1 MSATEELAPPA
12 LSPPALARPSGT
24 SIGVG
29 VWSAYRTERR
39 KLATQLPCRAL
50 ALLCVLGP
58 VAFTAILKSQTGS
71 PSDTIFGVWVHSSG
85 FAIPLV
91 VLAFA
96 GSWGFPVLAGVLAGD
111 IFSAED
117 RYSTWKTILTR
128 SCRRRELFVGK
139 VLAAATF
146 SAGLIALLAAS
157 SLAAGLILVG
167 DQSLVGLS
175 GTLVAPGRC
184 VVLVLASWI
193 VSVLPMLGFASLAM
207 LLSVAT
213 RNGIVGVLGT
223 ILAALVMQLLA
234 LVGTGTWVHE
244 LLLASAFDGWHGLFT
259 THPFYSQLLVACIAS
274 VAWITACLSAAW
286 AILRRRDFAGTPSS
300 RRSGWGAPLRA
311 VVLSTALIAALAIA
325 SSWGPTGVTAMRL
338 AHSIAPTFSNLT
350 LLQQRLVGRT
360 GETTANLTILA
371 HCGRRSA
378 TSRGPGDDWYCTV
391 DALIA
396 QPGAVPFWGT
406 PVTYDISVKSNGCY
420 KAEAPPTSVGN
431 LLMRDSQ
438 GHQVVNPLA
447 TIYGCFNT
455 I

>member
-1 MSATEELAPPA
+1 MSATAELAPPR
-12 LSPPALARPSGT
+12 ALAPGT
-24 SIGVG
+24 SPGVG
-29 VWSAYRTERR
+29 VRAAYRTERH

-58 VAFTAILKSQTGS
+58 FAFAAILKSQTGS
-71 PSDTIFGVWVHSSG
+71 PTDTIFGVWVHESG

-111 IFSAED
+111 VFSAED
-117 RYSTWKTILTR
+117 RYGTWKTVLTR
-128 SCRRRELFVGK
+128 SCRRRDLFAGK

-146 SAGLIALLAAS
+146 SVGLLALLAAS
-157 SLAAGLILVG
+157 SLAAGLLLVG
-167 DQSLVGLS
+167 AQPLVGLS
-175 GTLVAPGRC
+175 GTLLSPERS
-184 VVLVLASWI
+184 VLVVLASWLLC
-193 VSVLPMLGFASLAM
+193 VLPMLGFASLAL

-234 LVGTGTWVHE
+234 LVGTGTWVHGI
-244 LLLASAFDGWHGLFT
+244 LLASAFDGWHGLLT
-259 THPFYSQLLVACIAS
+259 THPFYSQLLLACVVS
-274 VAWITACLSAAW
+274 VAWIAACLTAAW
-286 AILRRRDFAGTPSS
+286 AILRRRDFVGPPSG
-300 RRSGWGAPLRA
+300 RRSGWGAALRA
-311 VVLSTALIAALAIA
+311 AVLSTALIVVLAIA
-325 SSWGPTGVTAMRL
+325 GSWGPPSVTAARL
-338 AHSIAPTFSNLT
+338 THSIAPTFSNLT

-360 GETTANLTILA
+360 GETTDNLKILA
-371 HCGRRSA
+371 HCARRSN
-378 TSRGPGDDWYCTV
+378 SGRGPGDDWFCTL

-420 KAEAPPTSVGN
+420 TAEAPSTSVGN
-431 LLMRDSQ
+431 VLMRDAH
-438 GHQVVNPLA
+438 GHHVVNPLA
-447 TIYGCFNT
+447 TIYGCFDT